1 MLQPKKFHDDAEPS
15 SILNILAC
23 GWGRFS
29 ARVPPEGDVHMPTK
43 IGIFFL
49 GMSMGGATFLVAGFA
64 LSMMIT
70 QLQYGTLEARI
81 VRAVVE
87 ADQVSIRAKD
97 APVIANGAQVRYE
110 LVSNAP

>member
-49 GMSMGGATFLVAGFA
+49 GLSVGGATFLVAGFVFS
-64 LSMMIT
+64 LMIT
-70 QLQYGTLEARI
+70 QLQYGTLEAR
-81 VRAVVE
+81 VAGAVAE
-87 ADQVSIRAKD
+87 ANQVSIRAKD
-97 APVIANGAQVRYE
+97 PPVMVNAERYE
-110 LVSNAP
+110 LVSNTP